1 MTAASEFQKD
11 SKANG
16 DVDATVDTNMD
27 VATDKTT
34 SNVVSAAGFEQA
46 PPSLDLTERNGGE
59 GPGDGD
65 AVVNEDIEGEV
76 AARTTQR
83 VVVSLID
90 ITLPGH
96 NYCAAPA
103 KTATC

>member
-1 MTAASEFQKD
+1 MATASECQKHT
-11 SKANG
+11 KANG
-16 DVDATVDTNMD
+16 DVDIAPDTNMD
-27 VATDKTT
+27 VAADKTT
-34 SNVVSAAGFEQA
+34 SNVVGASGVKQA
-46 PPSLDLTERNGGE
+46 PPSLDWAGRNGGE

-65 AVVNEDIEGEV
+65 AVVNEDTEGEG
-76 AARTTQR
+76 AARTTPQ

-96 NYCAAPA
+96 NCCAAPA